1 MEVRTFMSEYYNY
14 YSEENFIDVDPS
26 DPSTIPKFID
36 ELPIP
41 SVLKP
46 LETGEG
52 LAYYEVTM
60 DRAYHNFH
68 KYFPR
73 TLIWGYNGL
82 YPGPTIETPRDQS
95 VLVKWINNLPQN
107 HFLPVDKTLHGTI
120 DTPEVRTVVH
130 LHGANVASD
139 SDGHPDAWFTRGYVY
154 KGSHFSTKVYKY
166 TNHQHAALLWYHD
179 HAIGITRLNVYAGLA
194 GLYIIRDTLE
204 QRLQLPCGK
213 YEIPLVIQDKTF
225 NKDGSLFYPSEPPFP
240 VSVQPS
246 VVPGFTG
253 ETIVVNGKVWPHLK
267 VEPRKYRFRLLN
279 ASNSRAYTLALS
291 NNEVFYQIGT
301 DGGLME
307 KPVELTALNL
317 LPAERADIIIDFSR
331 FYHQNITL
339 LNTADTNENTSQ
351 VLQFKVISPL
361 KSKDN
366 SKLPD
371 FMYPM
376 MHLEE
381 RLAVRNRILP
391 LNVNTDMY
399 GRPMFLLDNKMWH
412 DPVTEKPEIDT
423 IEIWSIVNTG
433 LFPHPV
439 HLHLVQFQILDR
451 RPFDVVHYRETG
463 EIIYTGQAVKPAD
476 NEMGWKDIVRVTPG
490 EVTRIISQFKDFT
503 GDYVWH
509 CHILEHEDY
518 DMMRPMKVIP

>member
-1 MEVRTFMSEYYNY
+1 M
-14 YSEENFIDVDPS
+14 
-26 DPSTIPKFID
+26 
-36 ELPIP
+36 
-41 SVLKP
+41 
-46 LETGEG
+46 
-52 LAYYEVTM
+52 
-60 DRAYHNFH
+60 
-68 KYFPR
+68 
-73 TLIWGYNGL
+73 
-82 YPGPTIETPRDQS
+82 
-95 VLVKWINNLPQN
+95 
-107 HFLPVDKTLHGTI
+107 
-120 DTPEVRTVVH
+120 
-130 LHGANVASD
+130 
-139 SDGHPDAWFTRGYVY
+139 
-154 KGSHFSTKVYKY
+154 
-166 TNHQHAALLWYHD
+166 
-179 HAIGITRLNVYAGLA
+179 YAGLA

-213 YEIPLVIQDKTF
+213 YEIPIMIQDKTF

-279 ASNSRAYTLALS
+279 ASNSRAYTLTLS

-307 KPVELTALNL
+307 KPVELTSLNL
-317 LPAERADIIIDFSR
+317 LPAERADIIIDFSK

-412 DPVTEKPEIDT
+412 DPVTEKPELDT
-423 IEIWSIVNTG
+423 IEIWSIVNPGT
-433 LFPHPV
+433 FPHPV
-439 HLHLVQFQILDR
+439 HLHLVQFQILER

-463 EIIYTGQAVKPAD
+463 EIIYTGPPVKPAD